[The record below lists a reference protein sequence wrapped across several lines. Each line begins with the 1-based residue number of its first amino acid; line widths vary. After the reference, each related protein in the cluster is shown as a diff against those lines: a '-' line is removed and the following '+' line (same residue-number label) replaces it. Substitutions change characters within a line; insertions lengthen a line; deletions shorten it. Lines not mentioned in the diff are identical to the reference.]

1 MSVIQE
7 KLKLLPDA
15 PGVYL
20 MMDSGGVIIYVGK
33 ARVLKNRVRQYFHS
47 SPKPPKVQAM
57 VENIADFSY
66 VVTPSEVDALS
77 SKTPSSRS
85 ISQNTTSS

>member
-20 MMDSGGVIIYVGK
+20 MMDKDGVIIYVGK
-33 ARVLKNRVRQYFHS
+33 
-47 SPKPPKVQAM
+47 
-57 VENIADFSY
+57 
-66 VVTPSEVDALS
+66 
-77 SKTPSSRS
+77 
-85 ISQNTTSS
+85 

>member
-77 SKTPSSRS
+77 LE
-85 ISQNTTSS
+85 NTFITKYKPKYNIL